1 MAVPSEILRFL
12 NGRRRQLG
20 MSYAVV
26 AERSGVSSPTVQR
39 VLGGMGHDASISNVL
54 AIARALG
61 LELGFRAEADVET
74 LLEQQARRKAERLVG
89 MVQGSSALE
98 GQAVDK
104 QTREQMV
111 RQTVHELL
119 AGSKRKLWAA

>member
-1 MAVPSEILRFL
+1 
-12 NGRRRQLG
+12 

-26 AERSGVSSPTVQR
+26 AERSGVSLATVHR
-39 VLGGMGHDASISNVL
+39 VLAGHDASISNLL

-61 LELGFRAEADVET
+61 LGLECRAEADVET

-89 MVQGSSALE
+89 MVQGSAALE
-98 GQAVDK
+98 GQAVDP